1 MDKRIEKILQIDADA
16 RKRITKANELA
27 QKISNSVDVELDR
40 LKNESD
46 KKAEI
51 KIEAIK
57 KEQKKTI
64 ASFEEQKKR
73 ENAEISERLEKI
85 ADENGSKWVETIYN
99 RVIG

>member
-85 ADENGSKWVETIYN
+85 ADENSSVWVETIYN